1 MSTPL
6 LLRGVDLAAFAAA
19 LAARLRS
26 AGVSVSASGQG
37 GFVQALQHLAPQ
49 TTVALY
55 WAARLTLVNRM
66 DDLGAFDAVLREV
79 FGSVQ
84 PGDTRSPESVLPIA
98 GPKTPAAPVAG
109 IVQPAAS
116 QSANARAENCR
127 GSPGP
132 RPTGT
137 AERTR
142 ASSCQTCCPAASPR
156 WPTNRSTNSTPK
168 IFA

>member
-1 MSTPL
+1 VSTPL

-66 DDLGAFDAVLREV
+66 EDLGAFDAVLREV
-79 FGSVQ
+79 F
-84 PGDTRSPESVLPIA
+84 
-98 GPKTPAAPVAG
+98 
-109 IVQPAAS
+109 
-116 QSANARAENCR
+116 
-127 GSPGP
+127 
-132 RPTGT
+132 
-137 AERTR
+137 
-142 ASSCQTCCPAASPR
+142 
-156 WPTNRSTNSTPK
+156 
-168 IFA
+168 